1 MKRFPLRQLSEI
13 IETVSV
19 RGHQVKTEAYE
30 DGEGW
35 PIVDQGNNLICG
47 YTNRADPIDCELP
60 VTVFG
65 DHTRET
71 KFIDFPFVAGA
82 DGTKVLRGAGVE
94 PRYFHALIEMASER
108 ITNLGY
114 SRHFKLINE
123 FDAPYTDD
131 FGEQK
136 RIASVLKAW
145 DGAIATVDTLVKA
158 KERRSASLANKLL
171 ARCFNPPGDS
181 GWASHQLGELFH
193 ERDERA
199 PSSPL
204 LSITA
209 GRGVIPR
216 DDVERKDTSAADKS
230 NYKSIR
236 KGDIGYNTMR
246 MWQGVSALSGL
257 NGIVSPAYTIVIPN
271 DKIRG
276 DFAALLFKQPR
287 MIYQF
292 WRYSQ
297 GLVDDTLS
305 LKFPHFA
312 EIRVAIPDYS
322 TQSDIANVISAASN
336 DTKAI
341 RQTAE
346 LLRQQ
351 RRGLTEKLLSGELQA
366 PDSIGPNPSHI
377 GASGLAVGAP
387 K

>member
-47 YTNRADPIDCELP
+47 YTKRADPIDCELP

-131 FGEQK
+131 FGEQQ
-136 RIASVLKAW
+136 RIASILKAW
-145 DGAIATVDTLVKA
+145 DGAIATVDTLVRA

-181 GWASHQLGELFH
+181 GWTFHQLGELFH

-199 PSSPL
+199 PDSPL

-209 GRGVIPR
+209 SRGVIPR

-236 KGDIGYNTMR
+236 EGDIGYNTMR

-322 TQSDIANVISAASN
+322 TQGDIANVISAASD
-336 DTKAI
+336 DTEAI

-351 RRGLTEKLLSGELQA
+351 RRGLTEKLLSGELKA
-366 PDSIGPNPSHI
+366 PEDIGPNPFRLET
-377 GASGLAVGAP
+377 SGLVVGAP